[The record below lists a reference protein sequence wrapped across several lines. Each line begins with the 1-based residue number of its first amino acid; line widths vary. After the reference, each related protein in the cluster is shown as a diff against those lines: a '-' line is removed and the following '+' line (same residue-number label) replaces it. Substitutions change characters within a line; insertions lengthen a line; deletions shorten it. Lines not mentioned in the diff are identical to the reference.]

1 MSTQINKMSIVF
13 SACFC
18 YTYSDFNFWRS
29 INSIAPAR
37 HQNFPAPVRVQFSY
51 FLSLSETNRAAS
63 ARKDAFLETA
73 SLCRGPAGCV
83 FCSEPDRLRLRL
95 QQFYLVRGL
104 HPREPRP
111 AGGVQRLGH
120 HSGLVRRTPDGSLAP
135 ELCERWEVS
144 ADRLTYTFYL
154 KDGLTYTASKGDPSD
169 YAITAE
175 DFVFAFQRMF
185 LPGTNSPYAVEFSAL
200 ENSATVLAGQK
211 PASALGVTAAEP
223 LKLVFRL
230 SSPDETFLSKLT
242 LPGAMP
248 CDEAFFDS
256 TRGTYGLTSAST
268 LSSGHFYLYNWTSS
282 GLFLRRAA
290 SGSQIDSLRLVE
302 NTTSSG
308 QSAEELI
315 NNEKC
320 TAALDDSGTPTSLQ
334 SVSYSDTTWALLFNC
349 DSIFASTELR
359 QALGSAAAS
368 AVEVPGGGLF
378 AEAKGLIPDG
388 LTVDGIDY
396 RQTAGDVRPAF
407 GDPRALYIAARDGG
421 VSSSDFGRV
430 SLLLPS
436 GSGLSDTAELI
447 NSAWQKEFSLFFSVE
462 EVEPEEFQ
470 KRLENGSYTI
480 ALAPVQAEGGSVYTA
495 LAQFSPTGGG
505 LTGYSDALYTTQLS
519 ASATAT
525 GSTRCSL
532 LAACERQLLEQA
544 VAVPLFTQQK
554 RLLVANG
561 IEGLVFDPFGPVLD
575 VTYATKG

>member
-1 MSTQINKMSIVF
+1 MKQLRFVAALLAAF
-13 SACFC
+13 F
-18 YTYSDFNFWRS
+18 
-29 INSIAPAR
+29 
-37 HQNFPAPVRVQFSY
+37 V
-51 FLSLSETNRAAS
+51 LSLTACGSGSNSFTWFVDSIPANLDPQVAS
-63 ARKDAFLETA
+63 SA
-73 SLCRGPAGCV
+73 SDIIACENL
-83 FCSEPDRLRLRL
+83 
-95 QQFYLVRGL
+95 Y
-104 HPREPRP
+104 
-111 AGGVQRLGH
+111 
-120 HSGLVRRTPDGSLAP
+120 SGLVRRTPDGQLAP

-144 ADRLTYTFYL
+144 ADQRTYTFYL
-154 KDGLTYTASKGDPSD
+154 KDGLTYTASKGDPTD

-200 ENSATVLAGQK
+200 ENSAAVLAGQK

-349 DSIFASTELR
+349 DSVFASTELR

-396 RQTAGDVRPAF
+396 RDAAGDLLPTIPDAK
-407 GDPRALYIAARDGG
+407 ALYMQARQGMA
-421 VSSSDFGRV
+421 SSDFNGV
-430 SLLLPS
+430 TILLPQ
-436 GSGLSDTAELI
+436 GSGLTETVEQI
-447 NSAWQKEFSLFFSVE
+447 NGAWQKDCSLFFSVE
-462 EVEPEEFQ
+462 EVPQEEFDA
-470 KRLENGSYTI
+470 RLASGKYTI
-480 ALAPVQAEGGSVYTA
+480 ALAPIRAEGGSVYQM
-495 LAQFSPTGGG
+495 LQQFAGDNNLTG
-505 LTGYSDALYTTQLS
+505 LTDPLYSETLAESIQRTGTARCQLL
-519 ASATAT
+519 
-525 GSTRCSL
+525 RD
-532 LAACERQLLEQA
+532 CERQLLEGCT
-544 VAVPLFTQQK
+544 VVPLAAQQK
-554 RLLVANG
+554 RLLVADG
-561 IEGLVFDPFGPVLD
+561 VEGLVFDPFTPVLD
-575 VTYATKG
+575 LTYTTKN

>member
-1 MSTQINKMSIVF
+1 MMNGM
-13 SACFC
+13 
-18 YTYSDFNFWRS
+18 
-29 INSIAPAR
+29 
-37 HQNFPAPVRVQFSY
+37 RVS
-51 FLSLSETNRAAS
+51 FLNRFLRMTAVVLAATF
-63 ARKDAFLETA
+63 AFLLTGCGGSSA
-73 SLCRGPAGCV
+73 STSFTWFVDNIPANLDPQVATKAEDVIACENLYG
-83 FCSEPDRLRLRL
+83 
-95 QQFYLVRGL
+95 
-104 HPREPRP
+104 
-111 AGGVQRLGH
+111 
-120 HSGLVRRTPDGSLAP
+120 GLVRRNASGELVPD
-135 ELCERWEVS
+135 LCERWEIS
-144 ADRLTYTFYL
+144 SDGLTYTFYL
-154 KDGLTYTASKGDPSD
+154 KSGLTYTGTKGAATD

-175 DFVFAFQRMF
+175 DFVYAFRRVFDPQ
-185 LPGTNSPYAVEFSAL
+185 TASPYAVEFSAIQ
-200 ENSATVLAGQK
+200 NSAAVLDGTAG
-211 PASALGVTAAEP
+211 PGTLGVSAIGELT
-223 LKLVFRL
+223 LVFRL
-230 SSPDETFLSKLT
+230 SEQDDTFLSKLT

-248 CDEAFFDS
+248 CDEAFFES

-396 RQTAGDVRPAF
+396 RQAAGDVRPVF

-421 VSSSDFGRV
+421 VSPSDFGRV

-554 RLLVANG
+554 RLLLANG
-561 IEGLVFDPFGPVLD
+561 IKGLVFDPFGPVLD
-575 VTYATKG
+575 VTHATKS

>member
-1 MSTQINKMSIVF
+1 MLCALLAAVF
-13 SACFC
+13 
-18 YTYSDFNFWRS
+18 
-29 INSIAPAR
+29 
-37 HQNFPAPVRVQFSY
+37 V
-51 FLSLSETNRAAS
+51 LSLAGCGSGSAS
-63 ARKDAFLETA
+63 FTWFVDTIPSNLDPQVASTA
-73 SLCRGPAGCV
+73 SDVIACENL
-83 FCSEPDRLRLRL
+83 
-95 QQFYLVRGL
+95 Y
-104 HPREPRP
+104 
-111 AGGVQRLGH
+111 
-120 HSGLVRRTPDGSLAP
+120 SGLVRKDASGKLVPALA
-135 ELCERWEVS
+135 EHWEVS
-144 ADRLTYTFYL
+144 SDRRTYTFTL
-154 KDGLTYTASKGDPSD
+154 KSGLAYTATKGAATD

-175 DFVFAFQRMF
+175 DFVFAFRRMF
-185 LPGTNSPYAVEFSAL
+185 RADTASPYAVEFSAI
-200 ENSATVLAGQK
+200 ENSAAVLAGQL
-211 PASALGVTAAEP
+211 PETALGVQARGDAT
-223 LKLVFRL
+223 LVFCL
-230 SSPDETFLSKLT
+230 SEPDENFLSKLT

-248 CDEAFFDS
+248 CDEDFFNS
-256 TRGTYGLTSAST
+256 TRGTYGLSAAST
-268 LSSGHFYLYNWTSS
+268 LSSGSFYLYNWTSS

-290 SGSQIDSLRLVE
+290 SGNQIDSLRLVE

-421 VSSSDFGRV
+421 VSPSDFGHV

-470 KRLENGSYTI
+470 KRLESGDYTI
-480 ALAPVQAEGGSVYTA
+480 ALAPVQAEGGSVYAA

-575 VTYATKG
+575 VTYATKSK

>member
-1 MSTQINKMSIVF
+1 M
-13 SACFC
+13 
-18 YTYSDFNFWRS
+18 
-29 INSIAPAR
+29 
-37 HQNFPAPVRVQFSY
+37 
-51 FLSLSETNRAAS
+51 
-63 ARKDAFLETA
+63 
-73 SLCRGPAGCV
+73 
-83 FCSEPDRLRLRL
+83 
-95 QQFYLVRGL
+95 
-104 HPREPRP
+104 
-111 AGGVQRLGH
+111 
-120 HSGLVRRTPDGSLAP
+120 
-135 ELCERWEVS
+135 
-144 ADRLTYTFYL
+144 
-154 KDGLTYTASKGDPSD
+154 
-169 YAITAE
+169 
-175 DFVFAFQRMF
+175 
-185 LPGTNSPYAVEFSAL
+185 
-200 ENSATVLAGQK
+200 
-211 PASALGVTAAEP
+211 
-223 LKLVFRL
+223 
-230 SSPDETFLSKLT
+230 
-242 LPGAMP
+242 
-248 CDEAFFDS
+248 
-256 TRGTYGLTSAST
+256 
-268 LSSGHFYLYNWTSS
+268 
-282 GLFLRRAA
+282 
-290 SGSQIDSLRLVE
+290 E

-421 VSSSDFGRV
+421 VSPSDFGRV

-525 GSTRCSL
+525 GSTRCAL

>member
-1 MSTQINKMSIVF
+1 MHFLKQLRFVAALLAAF
-13 SACFC
+13 F
-18 YTYSDFNFWRS
+18 
-29 INSIAPAR
+29 
-37 HQNFPAPVRVQFSY
+37 V
-51 FLSLSETNRAAS
+51 LSLTACGSGSNSFTWFVDSIPANLDPQVAS
-63 ARKDAFLETA
+63 SA
-73 SLCRGPAGCV
+73 SDIIACENL
-83 FCSEPDRLRLRL
+83 
-95 QQFYLVRGL
+95 Y
-104 HPREPRP
+104 
-111 AGGVQRLGH
+111 
-120 HSGLVRRTPDGSLAP
+120 SGLVRRTPDGSLAP

-200 ENSATVLAGQK
+200 ENSAAVLAGQK

-290 SGSQIDSLRLVE
+290 SGNQIDSLRLVE

-359 QALGSAAAS
+359 QALGSVAAS

-388 LTVDGIDY
+388 LTVDGMNY
-396 RQTAGDVRPAF
+396 RDTAGDVTPAAV
-407 GDPRALYIAARDGG
+407 DARALYLTARQTLTT
-421 VSSSDFGRV
+421 SDFNKV
-430 SLLLPS
+430 SLMVPA
-436 GSGLSDTAELI
+436 GSGVTSAAEEI
-447 NSAWQKEFSLFFSVE
+447 NGVWQKEFSLFFSVE
-462 EVEPEEFQ
+462 EVDEETFA
-470 KRLENGSYTI
+470 KRLAEGDYTI
-480 ALAPVQAEGGSVYTA
+480 ALAPISAEGGSVYNMLNQFTA
-495 LAQFSPTGGG
+495 AGGG
-505 LTGYSDALYTTQLS
+505 LTGYADSLYATQLQ
-519 ASATAT
+519 ASTQAT
-525 GSTRCSL
+525 GSSRCRL
-532 LAACERQLLEQA
+532 LGDCERQLLNDA
-544 VAVPLFTQQK
+544 VAVPLFAQQK
-554 RLLVANG
+554 RLLIAPG
-561 IEGLVFDPFGPVLD
+561 IQNLIFDPFGPVLD
-575 VTYATKG
+575 LTYTTKE

>member
-18 YTYSDFNFWRS
+18 YTYSDFDFWRS
-29 INSIAPAR
+29 INSIAPAQ

-95 QQFYLVRGL
+95 QQLYLVRGL
-104 HPREPRP
+104 HPSSASDIIACEN
-111 AGGVQRLGH
+111 LY
-120 HSGLVRRTPDGSLAP
+120 SGLVRRTPDGSLAP

-169 YAITAE
+169 YTITAE

-200 ENSATVLAGQK
+200 ENSAAVLAGQK
-211 PASALGVTAAEP
+211 PASALGVTATEP

-282 GLFLRRAA
+282 GLFLHRAA

-421 VSSSDFGRV
+421 VSPSDFGRV

>member
-1 MSTQINKMSIVF
+1 MRLFFLKRWLRFTAAVLAAAFLFALTGCGSSTNSASFTWFVDSIPANLDPQVA
-13 SACFC
+13 SGASDVIACENL
-18 YTYSDFNFWRS
+18 YGTL
-29 INSIAPAR
+29 
-37 HQNFPAPVRVQFSY
+37 V
-51 FLSLSETNRAAS
+51 
-63 ARKDAFLETA
+63 RKD
-73 SLCRGPAGCV
+73 
-83 FCSEPDRLRLRL
+83 
-95 QQFYLVRGL
+95 
-104 HPREPRP
+104 
-111 AGGVQRLGH
+111 
-120 HSGLVRRTPDGSLAP
+120 PDG
-135 ELCERWEVS
+135 ELGRETVS
-144 ADRLTYTFYL
+144 AY
-154 KDGLTYTASKGDPSD
+154 AAAKGAATEYD
-169 YAITAE
+169 ITAE
-175 DFVFAFQRMF
+175 DFVFAFRRIF
-185 LPGTNSPYAVEFSAL
+185 HAETASPYAVEFSAIQ
-200 ENSATVLAGQK
+200 NSAAVLAGL
-211 PASALGVTAAEP
+211 ADESSLGVSANGP
-223 LKLVFRL
+223 LTLVFRL
-230 SSPDETFLSKLT
+230 SERDDNFLAKLAM
-242 LPGAMP
+242 PGAAP
-248 CDEAFFDS
+248 CDEAFFES
-256 TRGTYGLTSAST
+256 TRGTYGLTAQTTLASG
-268 LSSGHFYLYNWTSS
+268 SFYLYNWTAS
-282 GLFLRRAA
+282 GLFLRRTVE
-290 SGSQIDSLRLVE
+290 SPLVGSLRLVQD
-302 NTTSSG
+302 TSGSG
-308 QSAEELI
+308 KSAAQLI
-315 NNEKC
+315 ADDKC
-320 TAALDDSGTPTSLQ
+320 SAALDESGETTSLQ
-334 SVSYSDTTWALLFNC
+334 TVSYSDTTWALLFNC

-359 QALGSAAAS
+359 QALGSVAAS

-421 VSSSDFGRV
+421 VSPSDFGRV

-495 LAQFSPTGGG
+495 LAQFSPIGGG